1 MNTEQINISVQAQTS
16 DAQSNVS
23 NLDGSI
29 SNLIK
34 SISQLNESIIK
45 NVDSSSNL
53 TKGMGEL
60 DKSVTSNTKT
70 MSSLKSGLNDLVPAF
85 GGAING
91 SIALGESLWEL
102 AANPIVAIFIA
113 IVAVAE
119 LVFKAF
125 TDNVGASDKLGQ
137 MWAGISLVMTTLK
150 EAAYALVRGLVD
162 LYQATFDL
170 YTFDFKGAAEKFK
183 QAQEEGKN
191 VIDKTTE
198 ALGGQYDAMMKITA
212 AQQENDRV
220 KESFVNT
227 EKSLQAQLAK
237 SKEILADTTATIS
250 QKTKALKE
258 SEDLERQ
265 ISGTKTKLAKQDF
278 DLQSQRLKLL
288 GIEAK
293 DQEQINNL
301 LQNPNRAKLTKD
313 QVEELEKLNKLNGVV
328 IDTTTEQAHTELN
341 LNKQRKRLNSEIQA
355 DAKKADEE
363 RKKKIEER
371 KKARQKEL
379 KDIKD
384 TDELAILNDKEGTQ
398 ELLTAQEKEIDDE
411 KEYYNKHWK
420 ELGLSKAEF
429 DLKMAELDK
438 KKDKD
443 KEDYRKKKEKDDLTD
458 IKAQNELAVV
468 NATTDKERLDAK
480 LKKLDDIRKEELSN
494 ENLTAAQKLLI
505 QANYEKAKKKLIDN
519 DVKNTDEIKKKADQ
533 DAIKSITDQEDVL
546 NKEVGFSKEK
556 SDKLILLAQQEHDAK
571 LKLLTDEYQATL
583 AIMKAKGEDTTAL
596 TAKYNNDVLKNDS
609 DTTNK
614 QKKIGES
621 LADSRIKTYDSI
633 GNAATSLTNLMGK
646 NTEIGKGIAIAQ
658 ATIDTYGAATKALN
672 AKYSP
677 EGTTDM
683 VLRIA
688 AVTSTIANGLA
699 SIKAISS
706 AKTGG
711 GSSTSTPS
719 TPSVTQF
726 TAPQMFGVGGG
737 QISNPAQYAQNKVYV
752 TESDIT
758 KTQGR
763 VKTIENSAI
772 LGH

>member
-23 NLDGSI
+23 NLDNSI

-34 SISQLNESIIK
+34 SISQLNESMIK

-102 AANPIVAIFIA
+102 AANPLVAIFIA

-137 MWAGISLVMTTLK
+137 MWAGLSLVMTTLK

-162 LYQATFDL
+162 LYQAAFDFF
-170 YTFDFKGAAEKFK
+170 TFDFKGASEKFK

-191 VIDKTTE
+191 AVDKTTE
-198 ALGGQYDAMMKITA
+198 ALGDQYDAMKKITA

-220 KESFVNT
+220 KEAFVNT

-237 SKEILADTTATIS
+237 SKEILSDTTATIA

-278 DLQSQRLKLL
+278 DLQSQRLELL

-293 DQEQINNL
+293 DQEQINKL
-301 LQNPNRAKLTKD
+301 LQNPNRAKLTED
-313 QVEELEKLNKLNGVV
+313 QVKELEKLNKLNGIV

-355 DAKKADEE
+355 DAKKSDEE

-384 TDELAILNDKEGTQ
+384 TDELAVLNAKEGTQ

-411 KEYYNKHWK
+411 KKYYKKHWM

-438 KKDKD
+438 KKD
-443 KEDYRKKKEKDDLTD
+443 EERKKARQKELKD
-458 IKAQNELAVV
+458 IKE
-468 NATTDKERLDAK
+468 
-480 LKKLDDIRKEELSN
+480 
-494 ENLTAAQKLLI
+494 
-505 QANYEKAKKKLIDN
+505 AN
-519 DVKNTDEIKKKADQ
+519 EIKKKADQ
-533 DAIKSITDQEDVL
+533 DDIKSITDQEDVL

-556 SDKLILLAQQEHDAK
+556 ADKLILLAKQEHDAK
-571 LKLLTDEYQATL
+571 LKLLTDEYEATL

-596 TAKYNNDVLKNDS
+596 TAKYNNDILKNDS

-614 QKKIGES
+614 QKKIGED
-621 LADSRIKTYDSI
+621 LADSRIKTYDLI

-688 AVTSTIANGLA
+688 AVTTTIANGLS

-706 AKTGG
+706 AKTGEGG

-719 TPSVTQF
+719 TPSVQF

-758 KTQGR
+758 KTQDR